1 MACGY
6 VEAKS
11 PALMKMQAG
20 PNTYR
25 DRLGLYHYVTERKGG
40 RRGKDT
46 SVVVQVSYTER
57 WERQIWTKACWKHE
71 EMSEKLQWAGSA
83 CISVIVKTHKI
94 NCMCTRKCVTNDFKH
109 INIWTALVLF
119 LPREDIWELSSSSL
133 AVDQMTKTELRVVR
147 VEKAWNLK
155 KWRSG
160 DLCARHH
167 KTVSCRIVVFLRAC
181 LSKMKQRSV
190 CNNISRHR
198 LSFIVFSNV

>member
-1 MACGY
+1 MWQKEGGSD
-6 VEAKS
+6 VEKCSGTGELHREMGETDVNKS
-11 PALMKMQAG
+11 LLETWKNEWKTSMSRICLHFSDNVNCMSTRK
-20 PNTYR
+20 
-25 DRLGLYHYVTERKGG
+25 YVT
-40 RRGKDT
+40 
-46 SVVVQVSYTER
+46 
-57 WERQIWTKACWKHE
+57 
-71 EMSEKLQWAGSA
+71 
-83 CISVIVKTHKI
+83 
-94 NCMCTRKCVTNDFKH
+94 KH

-119 LPREDIWELSSSSL
+119 LPREDIWELSSSS

-167 KTVSCRIVVFLRAC
+167 KTVSCRIVVFSRAC
-181 LSKMKQRSV
+181 LSKMKQTSV